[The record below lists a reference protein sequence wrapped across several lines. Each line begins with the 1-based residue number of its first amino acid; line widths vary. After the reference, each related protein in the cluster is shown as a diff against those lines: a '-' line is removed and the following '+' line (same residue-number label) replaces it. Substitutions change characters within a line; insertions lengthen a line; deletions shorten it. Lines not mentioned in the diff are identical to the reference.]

1 MRTVLLAYEREQD
14 LSKVETLLKTR
25 GHHVLR
31 ARTGVEALEIARSE
45 SPEIIVSDVLLPRLD
60 GFALCRRIK
69 EDPFLQHVPVLLH
82 SFRVEGPK
90 YEAFAAEV
98 SAEQF
103 LARGAT
109 LEELV
114 AAVDAQKPGSGT
126 MRMPAVMPEL
136 LEGRERDRE
145 RLADLEQR
153 LRVAEAA
160 NQQFA
165 ADEKAARESAEREA
179 EQRAEAAK
187 ADAEAL
193 EALKVRVAELEA
205 EQKQLSAAEKQ
216 ARGVVAESQ
225 AGLARVS
232 LLEKRLTELQA
243 GRAKAQAIAE
253 DALRVFTAQ
262 PLPTWLCD
270 MDTAELR
277 AASETAAA
285 LVGSSVD
292 KLLKRPLS
300 EILPGVDLKSDP
312 AQVAILSLARPG
324 NDSVRLEVRR
334 HSVSFG
340 GRACW
345 LLTTTDVTGQ
355 HADDERRAEQVLKV
369 QAIEQSPTPCSVLD
383 VDGKF
388 IFANDAFAGLFGVA
402 GEALAGRSLRD
413 FDVDSDLDST
423 AATVSVGGDG
433 FTAQRGRWRRPD
445 GTVFDVEISSSPFDE
460 RQGFRVLSARDV
472 STQHHHAALFEREQ
486 QCLLALLAQ
495 AQQAHASTDNE
506 ITGQA
511 VELANLMTGSE
522 NAAFFLVPPEGSELE
537 LCALTAD
544 PSEGSAGDRRWR
556 GAPPSSSALQE
567 CLESAKVLVRETEE
581 GSGALKEAGLPA
593 TLTRQ
598 LLVPV
603 LDGTR
608 RVAAVLL
615 LAGKTDAYDDND
627 CRLATLVADSAWQ
640 ALRRRRSNAEVL
652 SAMDHMERVMLG
664 SIEALGN
671 LAEVQDGCKRGR
683 TRRVS
688 ELAAGLGG
696 ALGLPG
702 HTVRGLRV
710 VGQLLDVGMLQIP
723 KEILWR
729 PGELTDA
736 EYALVKSHVDHGY
749 ESLRR
754 IEFPW
759 PVAEAVRQHHECV
772 DGSGY
777 PQGLSG
783 EEILLEARIVAVAD
797 AVDAMLSPRP
807 QRDALSLRACLE
819 ELQLQAGRRYDARV
833 VKACVRLLQER
844 EAKAEGEV
852 TRSQIA

>member
-1 MRTVLLAYEREQD
+1 MRTVLIAYEREQD

-98 SAEQF
+98 SAELF

-109 LEELV
+109 LEQLV
-114 AAVDAQKPGSGT
+114 SAVDAQKPGSGT

-277 AASETAAA
+277 AASETAAV

-312 AQVAILSLARPG
+312 SQVAILSLERPG
-324 NDSVRLEVRR
+324 GDSVRLEVRR

-355 HADDERRAEQVLKV
+355 HADDERHAEQVLKG
-369 QAIEQSPTPCSVLD
+369 QAIEQSPTPSSVLD

-388 IFANDAFAGLFGVA
+388 IFANDAFAGLFGVS
-402 GEALAGRSLRD
+402 GNALAGRSLHD
-413 FDVDSDLDST
+413 FEVGGDLDLT
-423 AATVSVGGDG
+423 AGTASAGGDG
-433 FTAQRGRWRRPD
+433 FTAQQRARWRRPD
-445 GTVFDVEISSSPFDE
+445 GTVFEVEIASSPFDE

-472 STQHHHAALFEREQ
+472 STQQHHDALFEREQ
-486 QCLLALLAQ
+486 QCLLALLTQ

-511 VELANLMTGSE
+511 VELAHLMTGSAH
-522 NAAFFLVPPEGSELE
+522 AAFFLVPPEGSELE
-537 LCALTAD
+537 LCALSAD
-544 PSEGSAGDRRWR
+544 PSEA
-556 GAPPSSSALQE
+556 
-567 CLESAKVLVRETEE
+567 
-581 GSGALKEAGLPA
+581 GALFIKLF
-593 TLTRQ
+593 
-598 LLVPV
+598 
-603 LDGTR
+603 
-608 RVAAVLL
+608 
-615 LAGKTDAYDDND
+615 N
-627 CRLATLVADSAWQ
+627 
-640 ALRRRRSNAEVL
+640 
-652 SAMDHMERVMLG
+652 
-664 SIEALGN
+664 
-671 LAEVQDGCKRGR
+671 
-683 TRRVS
+683 
-688 ELAAGLGG
+688 
-696 ALGLPG
+696 
-702 HTVRGLRV
+702 
-710 VGQLLDVGMLQIP
+710 
-723 KEILWR
+723 
-729 PGELTDA
+729 
-736 EYALVKSHVDHGY
+736 EY
-749 ESLRR
+749 
-754 IEFPW
+754 
-759 PVAEAVRQHHECV
+759 
-772 DGSGY
+772 
-777 PQGLSG
+777 
-783 EEILLEARIVAVAD
+783 
-797 AVDAMLSPRP
+797 
-807 QRDALSLRACLE
+807 
-819 ELQLQAGRRYDARV
+819 
-833 VKACVRLLQER
+833 
-844 EAKAEGEV
+844 
-852 TRSQIA
+852 